1 MKKVKDKIQ
10 NLVKGSLAKKT
21 SVAIGVVVVIC
32 LTLMVLVSATLS
44 RIYLTR
50 SINSEFEG
58 IAAKNGVTVQSIL
71 DIASSSASDLQNYIE
86 DQYDEYEK
94 TGYSGE
100 VEKSTLYDV
109 KLQRMNKD
117 IEDYI
122 LHTAWSTVSGS
133 KYISG
138 IGVFFE
144 PKAFDPAIEDYTIYV
159 NDSDAESK
167 KCQSYGAYSEY
178 GSQDY
183 YTEAAKNKTTVF
195 TDPYEDQGIK
205 MVTAAF
211 PIIYKDEVQGVVV
224 VDINI
229 ENFKELSAKST
240 EYKSMYVDVLTED
253 STMVYDSEST
263 EYVGQKLSDLLDAKQ
278 YKKIKAGT
286 DTKKSFSV
294 ITKKDDGTLVS
305 RYYTPINAEGET
317 WWAASALNKSDLYS
331 NATHLTILMI
341 LIAVIA
347 VVVTVFFA
355 AYMIRKNIK
364 PIEKVVAASEQ
375 LKKGDFSIDIKA
387 ESDDEIGQLSDA
399 FSQAAS
405 QLRAVIHDIKAVLN
419 QMAAND
425 FNIKPSVEY
434 PGDFASI
441 KDSLYSVVS
450 DISGTLSEIN
460 TVSEEV
466 SANADNI
473 SQGAQAIT
481 EGATDQASAVQELQA
496 TITNVSEEVDK
507 NAENAKEA
515 NNMAKVV
522 GEEIRSRNDDMQ
534 QVVEAMEVIN
544 DSSMQIDSII
554 NTINDIAAQ
563 TNLLALNASIE
574 AARAGEAGK
583 GFAVVATQVGALATQ
598 SAEAAET
605 SNELIVNTIQAVEKG
620 KRLVD
625 VAAKQLLESAEK
637 TKDLVSNIGE
647 ITVASENQASAL
659 SQILQATDQ
668 IAAVVEENTAMAEE
682 SSASSEELAA
692 QAARLQE
699 LIEVFKLYVKE
710 AEQEKSED

>member
-1 MKKVKDKIQ
+1 
-10 NLVKGSLAKKT
+10 
-21 SVAIGVVVVIC
+21 
-32 LTLMVLVSATLS
+32 
-44 RIYLTR
+44 
-50 SINSEFEG
+50 
-58 IAAKNGVTVQSIL
+58 
-71 DIASSSASDLQNYIE
+71 
-86 DQYDEYEK
+86 
-94 TGYSGE
+94 
-100 VEKSTLYDV
+100 
-109 KLQRMNKD
+109 
-117 IEDYI
+117 
-122 LHTAWSTVSGS
+122 
-133 KYISG
+133 
-138 IGVFFE
+138 
-144 PKAFDPAIEDYTIYV
+144 
-159 NDSDAESK
+159 
-167 KCQSYGAYSEY
+167 
-178 GSQDY
+178 
-183 YTEAAKNKTTVF
+183 
-195 TDPYEDQGIK
+195 

-211 PIIYKDEVQGVVV
+211 PIVYKEEVQGVVV

-229 ENFKELSAKST
+229 ENFSRLESKNA
-240 EYKSMYVDVLTED
+240 EYKSMYVDVLTQD
-253 STMVYDSEST
+253 STMVYDSESN
-263 EYVGQKLSDLLDAKQ
+263 EYVGQKLSELLDAKQ

-286 DTKKSFSV
+286 DKGKSFSV

-305 RYYTPINAEGET
+305 RYYTPITAEGQT

-331 NATHLTILMI
+331 SATTLTILMI
-341 LIAVIA
+341 VIALIAVA
-347 VVVTVFFA
+347 VTVYFA
-355 AYMIRKNIK
+355 AFMIRKYIK

-387 ESDDEIGQLSDA
+387 ESEDEIGQLSDA
-399 FSQAAS
+399 FSQAAG
-405 QLRAVIHDIKAVLN
+405 QLREVIHDIKAVLN
-419 QMAAND
+419 KMAAND

-441 KDSLYSVVS
+441 KDSLYAVVS
-450 DISGTLSEIN
+450 DVSGTLSEIN

-496 TITNVSEEVDK
+496 TITNVSEEVEK

-515 NNMAKVV
+515 NNMAQVV

-625 VAAKQLLESAEK
+625 VAAKQLLASAEK

-699 LIEVFKLYVKE
+699 LIAVFKLYVKE
-710 AEQEKSED
+710 AEQGKIVD